1 MDAVTRLTLS
11 TLPPLVAEYGN
22 PGPVGVLGGGW
33 NFQRKSRSK
42 PDDRESFVQ
51 EKMNKD
57 EPKTN
62 AGKEV
67 GLKVEGRLKKSK
79 V

>member
-1 MDAVTRLTLS
+1 
-11 TLPPLVAEYGN
+11 LVAEHGN

-51 EKMNKD
+51 EKMNK
-57 EPKTN
+57 
-62 AGKEV
+62 EV